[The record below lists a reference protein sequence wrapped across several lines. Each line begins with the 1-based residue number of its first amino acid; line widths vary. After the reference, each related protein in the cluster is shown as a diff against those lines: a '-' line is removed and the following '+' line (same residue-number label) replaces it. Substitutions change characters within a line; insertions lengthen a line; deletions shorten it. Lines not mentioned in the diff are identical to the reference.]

1 MVRFMSQGDICK
13 HYLPNASAHCRTRM
27 AKVEYADAIK
37 TVSGALTK
45 INKKSEHAADQKMV
59 LATHRTAPTTSK
71 ACSRLYL
78 RGLSA
83 VTRTT
88 PVSADEQAIRTRFSK
103 VSKAVQARHKNLS
116 YVASDLAAFKA
127 QKDEPNGK
135 NTLMAYL
142 CMVVGDAYDANPN
155 DAMFQG

>member
-1 MVRFMSQGDICK
+1 
-13 HYLPNASAHCRTRM
+13 M

-59 LATHRTAPTTSK
+59 LATHRVAPTQSN

-88 PVSADEQAIRTRFSK
+88 PITADEQVLRTRFSK
-103 VSKAVQARHKNLS
+103 VSKAVAARKKDLNH
-116 YVASDLAAFKA
+116 VASDLAAFKA
-127 QKDEPNGK
+127 QKDTPNGK
-135 NTLMAYL
+135 KTLNAYL
-142 CMVVGDAYDANPN
+142 WKVVGDAYDANPN
-155 DAMFQG
+155 DAMFGN

>member
-1 MVRFMSQGDICK
+1 
-13 HYLPNASAHCRTRM
+13 M
-27 AKVEYADAIK
+27 AKVSWAPGIA

-45 INKKSEHAADQKMV
+45 INKKSPHAGDQKML
-59 LATHRTAPTTSK
+59 LATHRVAPTTNEGK
-71 ACSRLYL
+71 CNRLYL
-78 RGLSA
+78 RGIESI
-83 VTRTT
+83 TRTT

-135 NTLMAYL
+135 KTLMAYL
-142 CMVVGDAYDANPN
+142 WMVVGDAYDANPN
-155 DAMFQG
+155 DAMFG

>member
-1 MVRFMSQGDICK
+1 
-13 HYLPNASAHCRTRM
+13 M
-27 AKVEYADAIK
+27 AKVSWAPGIS

-45 INKKSEHAADQKMV
+45 INKKSPHAGDQKML
-59 LATHRTAPTTSK
+59 LATHRVAPTTNEGK
-71 ACSRLYL
+71 CNRLYL
-78 RGLSA
+78 RGIESI
-83 VTRTT
+83 TRTT

-135 NTLMAYL
+135 KTLMAYL
-142 CMVVGDAYDANPN
+142 WMVVGDAYDANPN
-155 DAMFQG
+155 DAMFG

>member
-1 MVRFMSQGDICK
+1 
-13 HYLPNASAHCRTRM
+13 M
-27 AKVEYADAIK
+27 ANVSWAPGIS

-45 INKKSEHAADQKMV
+45 INKKSPHAGDQKML
-59 LATHRTAPTTSK
+59 LATHRTAPTQSEGK
-71 ACSRLYL
+71 CNRLYI
-78 RGLSA
+78 RGIESI
-83 VTRTT
+83 TRTT

-135 NTLMAYL
+135 KTLMAYL
-142 CMVVGDAYDANPN
+142 WMVVGDAYDSNPN
-155 DAMFQG
+155 DPQFNG

>member
-1 MVRFMSQGDICK
+1 
-13 HYLPNASAHCRTRM
+13 M

-59 LATHRTAPTTSK
+59 LATHRTAPTQSK
-71 ACSRLYL
+71 SCSRLYL
-78 RGLSA
+78 RGLSS

-88 PVSADEQAIRTRFSK
+88 PITSDEQLLRNRFTAVSRAVATRRK
-103 VSKAVQARHKNLS
+103 DLAH
-116 YVASDLAAFKA
+116 VASDMAAFKA

-135 NTLMAYL
+135 KTLVAYL
-142 CMVVGDAYDANPN
+142 WKICGDAYDQNN
-155 DAMFQG
+155 G

>member
-1 MVRFMSQGDICK
+1 
-13 HYLPNASAHCRTRM
+13 M

-78 RGLSA
+78 RGLSS
-83 VTRTT
+83 VTRKT
-88 PVSADEQAIRTRFSK
+88 PITSDEQLLRNRFTAVSRAVATRRK
-103 VSKAVQARHKNLS
+103 DLAH
-116 YVASDLAAFKA
+116 VASDLAAFKA

-135 NTLMAYL
+135 KTLVAYL
-142 CMVVGDAYDANPN
+142 WKVCGDAYDQNN
-155 DAMFQG
+155 G